1 MLFRSANQAWTANG
15 GQILRLS
22 SAEQAKMMAD
32 LKVLGGKL
40 LSEKAEVK
48 TEYDE
53 LVRTA
58 DRVK

>member
-1 MLFRSANQAWTANG
+1 
-15 GQILRLS
+15 
-22 SAEQAKMMAD
+22 MMTD
-32 LKVLGGKL
+32 LKALGGKL

-58 DRVK
+58 DRLK